1 MPDTLVRLG
10 RSSYL
15 NVLPLQHPLDAGLV
29 PHNFAMVS
37 GPPAEL
43 NTLMAQGLLDVSANS
58 SVEYARRPEAYELVP
73 DLAIG
78 SRGPVMSVIL
88 LSLVPPDKLDGETVV
103 VSAQTHTSAALLRI
117 LFSEHL
123 KISPSYRVENATALL
138 EQGKRPKAVLAIGN
152 EALRLRSHP
161 DYPHRWDLGEA
172 WREWTGLPF
181 IFGVWLVRRQ
191 AVAEKPVALRK
202 ACAAMLAAKDW
213 GREHR
218 EEILELACRS
228 HLLDPEPMRR
238 YFEGLV
244 YDLGEE
250 QQEGLKVFYR
260 NLAKTGAIPAA
271 PDLRFFGAR

>member
-1 MPDTLVRLG
+1 MDERLVRLG

-43 NTLMAQGLLDVSANS
+43 NNMMAQGLLDVSANS
-58 SVEYARRPEAYELVP
+58 SVEYARSPESYFLVP

-88 LSLVPPDKLDGETVV
+88 LSLVPPEDLGGETVV
-103 VSAQTHTSAALLRI
+103 VSAQTHTSAMLLRI
-117 LFSEHL
+117 LFSENL
-123 KISPSYRVENATALL
+123 KVTPKYRVENATALL

-152 EALRLRSHP
+152 EALRLRDHP

-181 IFGVWLVRRQ
+181 IFGVWLVRRRAAQ
-191 AVAEKPVALRK
+191 ELGSALTD
-202 ACAAMLAAKDW
+202 ACSAMLAAKAW
-213 GREHR
+213 GQEHPDT
-218 EEILELACRS
+218 IVELACRS
-228 HLLDPEPMRR
+228 GILDPERMRQ
-238 YFEGLV
+238 YFAGLV
-244 YDLGEE
+244 YDLGPAE
-250 QQEGLKVFYR
+250 QEGLTVFYSH
-260 NLAKTGAIPAA
+260 LAQAGIIPKV
-271 PDLRFFGAR
+271 PDLVFFE